1 MEYGSIKGDRGN
13 NVQKKLFIIIGI
25 ILLLGI
31 IGAVI
36 YGKYWQA
43 RYVSLSATIEAAR
56 GSELERKLESATAEL
71 ERTKTALT
79 RSEQSVAE
87 LEGIDRQRDAGITRI
102 ERSLDATGTAIKY
115 AQSGNARTEAALRG
129 IKELSFILET
139 EFGRGTK

>member
-1 MEYGSIKGDRGN
+1 MNEKIEEFFKISRFWLIVG
-13 NVQKKLFIIIGI
+13 V
-25 ILLLGI
+25 ILVLGI
-31 IGAVI
+31 IGAVC
-36 YGKYWQA
+36 YGGYYKDK
-43 RYVSLSATIEAAR
+43 YVSLSATIEAAR
-56 GSELERKLESATAEL
+56 GSELERKLESVNAEL

-129 IKELSFILET
+129 IQELSFILEA
-139 EFGRGTK
+139 EFGRGTDQR